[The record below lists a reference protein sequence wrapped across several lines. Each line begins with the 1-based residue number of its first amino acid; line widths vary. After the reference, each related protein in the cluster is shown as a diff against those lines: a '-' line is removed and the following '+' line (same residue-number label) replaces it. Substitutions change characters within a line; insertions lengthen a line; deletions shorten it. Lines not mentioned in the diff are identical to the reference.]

1 MQTSSDILIST
12 KLKIPDPRRGY
23 VVRRSLFSKLALC
36 KDMSVIFICGGA
48 GTGKTTLVSSFVKE
62 TGLKNVGWVSL
73 DASNSNVYSFWHY
86 FAAAAGSF
94 MNDSDD
100 FLELFKSNYDAA
112 HMENLLTL
120 FVNRLC
126 GDENY
131 YIVLDDVHLIKDK
144 ALIKTLEFF
153 IDAMPDNFHLFM
165 LSREEPPVYLG
176 PLAVSGRLLFIDGEQ
191 MRLSPEEGTA
201 FLKQTLKFS
210 GTDEEISNLN
220 SYAEGWIGGLQ
231 LAAAAQT
238 AGKNSGML
246 LRAGGGIAAEYL
258 TREIFESLQK
268 PEQDFLLKT
277 GYLSYFNPLICENIF
292 DGFSLKNFDDMIEEL
307 TEKNLFIVCL
317 DEQNKIYRYHN
328 ILSEYLTQQFSD
340 LPESRKKE
348 LILKSAG
355 AFEKLGD
362 PIEALHEYCMSDDW
376 ENVMRVAL
384 EMSGNIESWTYLDR
398 VPADILIKDAD
409 LSAQC
414 FMYNIGNL
422 NVERCQL
429 LFEKFKENYEGTDVF
444 RVIQFAEVYVSKDI
458 RKIPEYPLLFSA
470 KQIDGLPFGHVAKSM
485 IFVENAAALTEHM
498 NYKEAELCIDKAIK
512 TSGSG
517 NNFVNVFALGQ
528 KAQLLEK
535 VGRLNESLECYK
547 KIIGLFETL
556 STMSAIGI
564 NFYIGMTGV
573 YMRRMELDK
582 AEKALRHSHEIW
594 KQQHN
599 RITVIDMTIAFHMAE
614 MNFLK
619 GNDDAGA
626 AFVEKVFSEYPSFS
640 ILGFGRLVHELCRFA
655 PSRACR
661 LFYIKTCGDE
671 GFKASAFYA
680 PFKCPPS
687 I

>member
-1 MQTSSDILIST
+1 M
-12 KLKIPDPRRGY
+12 
-23 VVRRSLFSKLALC
+23 
-36 KDMSVIFICGGA
+36 
-48 GTGKTTLVSSFVKE
+48 
-62 TGLKNVGWVSL
+62 
-73 DASNSNVYSFWHY
+73 
-86 FAAAAGSF
+86 
-94 MNDSDD
+94 
-100 FLELFKSNYDAA
+100 
-112 HMENLLTL
+112 
-120 FVNRLC
+120 
-126 GDENY
+126 
-131 YIVLDDVHLIKDK
+131 
-144 ALIKTLEFF
+144 
-153 IDAMPDNFHLFM
+153 
-165 LSREEPPVYLG
+165 
-176 PLAVSGRLLFIDGEQ
+176 
-191 MRLSPEEGTA
+191 
-201 FLKQTLKFS
+201 
-210 GTDEEISNLN
+210 
-220 SYAEGWIGGLQ
+220 
-231 LAAAAQT
+231 
-238 AGKNSGML
+238 
-246 LRAGGGIAAEYL
+246 
-258 TREIFESLQK
+258 
-268 PEQDFLLKT
+268 
-277 GYLSYFNPLICENIF
+277 
-292 DGFSLKNFDDMIEEL
+292 
-307 TEKNLFIVCL
+307 
-317 DEQNKIYRYHN
+317 
-328 ILSEYLTQQFSD
+328 
-340 LPESRKKE
+340 KKE

-384 EMSGNIESWTYLDR
+384 KMSGNIESWTYLDR

-528 KAQLLEK
+528 KAQLLEE

-599 RITVIDMTIAFHMAE
+599 RISVIDMTIAFHMAE

-619 GNDDAGA
+619 GNDNAGA

-640 ILGFGRLVHELCRFA
+640 ILGFGRLVHELDCAGLLRPELADAFISKLAATTDLKHQPFMRLLNARLQFKKGSKEFA
-655 PSRACR
+655 FKETEEVSVFARENKNRLRLVEADLLKIFMLSQYEETTERKRQIGNLLREAVYYAYENRIIMPFFLERRIVLPLLRELSNQNADKSILSAEESAFVIDTILACR
-661 LFYIKTCGDE
+661 NISSSSKSQEILSARELEVLSELSHGLTNREIAEKLCISQATVKTHLLNIFGKLGVSTRLLAVEE
-671 GFKASAFYA
+671 GRKRGL
-680 PFKCPPS
+680 
-687 I
+687 II